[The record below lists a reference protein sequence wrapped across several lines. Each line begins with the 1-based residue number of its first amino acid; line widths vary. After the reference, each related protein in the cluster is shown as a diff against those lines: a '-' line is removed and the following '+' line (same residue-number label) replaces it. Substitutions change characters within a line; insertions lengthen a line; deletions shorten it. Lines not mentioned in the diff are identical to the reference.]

1 MKESEDRFERQ
12 LDELLASYSQACE
25 TPEPSVNFMPEL
37 WNRIE
42 ARQQT
47 WSSEAWRWAR
57 GLMAAAAVASFFLA
71 MLQVMPRHASVV
83 YTATYLETLDAAHDT
98 DDLNAEAVPAASDDS
113 QSSKSSQK

>member
-12 LDELLASYSQACE
+12 LDELLASYSQACAS
-25 TPEPSVNFMPEL
+25 PEPSANFMPEL

-57 GLMAAAAVASFFLA
+57 GLMAAAAVASLFLA
-71 MLQVMPRHASVV
+71 MLQVLPRHASVV
-83 YTATYLETLDAAHDT
+83 YTATYLETLDAHDS
-98 DDLNAEAVPAASDDS
+98 DDLNAEPVPAAAEDP
-113 QSSKSSQK
+113 QSPKSSQK